1 MITVNAQIYPTNE
14 EVFNV
19 IKQAVD
25 NGRSKC
31 IVIGIIDNGKE
42 SYYGYG
48 NPIEGKIQQPD
59 EQTIFEIASVTKVF
73 VTTIFADL
81 LLKKHLALDDTV
93 INYLP
98 DTLKFRDKRI
108 YNITLKDLATHTSG
122 LPSLLNKIVALNLT
136 KYYKNFS
143 YADLFTSLE
152 KYKLDYDPGTT
163 FQYSNY
169 NMALL
174 AYIICRV
181 TGMDLEIL
189 VNEKICK
196 PFEMFNTAFKLSAV
210 QEQNFATGY
219 NKSGKPMPHWEWDA
233 IAGAGGLRSNAQDMI
248 LFLRKLFYEDSTLK
262 NAVNLATTVQF
273 DSTRF
278 PGTKIGLGWFITEGK
293 NSLIVG
299 HGGTT
304 RSFKSMLMYDKINN
318 RGTVVLSNT
327 YRDINDIA
335 EYVYDKEKLVK

>member
-1 MITVNAQIYPTNE
+1 
-14 EVFNV
+14 
-19 IKQAVD
+19 
-25 NGRSKC
+25 
-31 IVIGIIDNGKE
+31 
-42 SYYGYG
+42 
-48 NPIEGKIQQPD
+48 
-59 EQTIFEIASVTKVF
+59 
-73 VTTIFADL
+73 
-81 LLKKHLALDDTV
+81 
-93 INYLP
+93 
-98 DTLKFRDKRI
+98 
-108 YNITLKDLATHTSG
+108 
-122 LPSLLNKIVALNLT
+122 
-136 KYYKNFS
+136 
-143 YADLFTSLE
+143 
-152 KYKLDYDPGTT
+152 
-163 FQYSNY
+163 
-169 NMALL
+169 
-174 AYIICRV
+174 
-181 TGMDLEIL
+181 
-189 VNEKICK
+189 
-196 PFEMFNTAFKLSAV
+196 MFNTAFKLSVV

-248 LFLRKLFYEDSTLK
+248 LCLRKLFYEDSTLK